1 MAKLKAKQINGFVDS
16 SSADF
21 TRSGAS
27 DVEFPSELAIRNNFV
42 LASDQR
48 EEEQT
53 NRPLVTSSPTTAAR
67 QITLQ
72 NNVRTITGNVNEDVE
87 VFVNGLKISV
97 DSFSGSTVT
106 LSQLAYDIER
116 SDIITVKY
124 VARR

>member
-1 MAKLKAKQINGFVDS
+1 MARLKSKQINGFVDS
-16 SSADF
+16 QAADF

-53 NRPLVTSSPTTAAR
+53 GRPLTSSSPTASAR

-97 DSFSGSTVT
+97 DSFSGTTVT
-106 LSQLAYDIER
+106 LSQLAYDIDR
-116 SDIITVKY
+116 DDVITIKY
-124 VARR
+124 VARV

>member
-1 MAKLKAKQINGFVDS
+1 MARLKSKQINGFVDS

-21 TRSGAS
+21 TRTGSS
-27 DVEFPSELAIRNNFV
+27 DVEFPSERAIRDNFV

-53 NRPLVTSSPTTAAR
+53 GRAVTSSSPTTAAR

-97 DSFSGSTVT
+97 DSFSGTTVT
-106 LSQLAYDIER
+106 LSQLAYDIDR
-116 SDIITVKY
+116 TDIITVKY
-124 VARR
+124 VARV